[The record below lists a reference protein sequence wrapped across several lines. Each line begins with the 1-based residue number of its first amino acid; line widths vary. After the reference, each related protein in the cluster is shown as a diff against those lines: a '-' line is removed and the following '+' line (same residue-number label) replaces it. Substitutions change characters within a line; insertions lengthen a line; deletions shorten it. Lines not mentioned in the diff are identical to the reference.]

1 MSEFFDMNE
10 LLTKAL
16 SVVSPDGITILVL
29 VVCIILLIP
38 CLNKK
43 AREITPTLSEIA
55 PTLMVSAGIIG
66 TFWGTF
72 IALAAFETGAG
83 AEEMINSIPVVL
95 GGMKSAFITSL
106 IGLLFAFCSRAYMK
120 LFVPEAEPK
129 PNQIEK
135 DFSDLLR
142 EIKKG
147 ISDEGETSL
156 STQIGKLQAQYR
168 DSTSELK
175 QAIAGDG
182 DSSIATQLTKLRNEN
197 SDGFRA
203 MNEQFAKLSE
213 TIGDSLGEKMQALID
228 EIRESIRE
236 GIAKQLEQTNAL
248 LREQLTEMLERI
260 EEALIKQF
268 GETFKQFN
276 EATQAIKKWQ
286 EDHRQHVE
294 QLTAAFELTAKGI
307 EQIRTNCDSIPATM
321 QTLQDLLGELDERLK
336 AFAEMKTAAEQSF
349 PIIKD
354 HLDKIGAD
362 LQKSA
367 EGFDGLEQTITSAY
381 TKASELAQQH
391 IEESRQHIENVG
403 NQINLTAE
411 KVSTAAQ
418 SMMDSFNQQA
428 TATIEQTAKKT
439 EDMLAESRNASVKH
453 QEDIRNVVNMVTTQS
468 EECVQETQ
476 KILQQMAEDHA
487 KKINDVM
494 AGIAQR
500 WGANMISIAVEA
512 AKRIQDAKQI
522 EAATAHNRE
531 GQ

>member
-142 EIKKG
+142 DIKKG
-147 ISDEGETSL
+147 ISDEGEKSL

-294 QLTAAFELTAKGI
+294 KLTEAFELTAKGI
-307 EQIRTNCDSIPATM
+307 DQIRTNCDSIPATM
-321 QTLQDLLGELDERLK
+321 QTLQELLGELDERLK

-349 PIIKD
+349 PVIKD

-367 EGFDGLEQTITSAY
+367 EGFDGLEQTITAAY
-381 TKASELAQQH
+381 TKASALAQQH

-418 SMMDSFNQQA
+418 SMMD
-428 TATIEQTAKKT
+428 
-439 EDMLAESRNASVKH
+439 ESRNASVKH
-453 QEDIRNVVNMVTTQS
+453 QEDIRNVANMVTTQS
-468 EECVQETQ
+468 AECVKETQ
-476 KILQQMAEDHA
+476 NALQKMAEDHA
-487 KKINDVM
+487 NKVNDVM

-500 WGANMISIAVEA
+500 WGENMVGIAEEA
-512 AKRIQDAKQI
+512 ARRIEDAQQL
-522 EAATAHNRE
+522 EAATARNRE